1 MQERQ
6 IEALFEKIDCQ
17 SQGVITWDEFCT
29 YMQLEYG
36 EMDDSYLRARRV
48 GFQLPA
54 KTRATP
60 HRDPILR
67 IVDTP
72 PDGAFVCCS
81 QDGLIT
87 SWTPDMQ
94 LRRCK
99 SIVVSPSTCHE
110 R

>member
-1 MQERQ
+1 V
-6 IEALFEKIDCQ
+6 EALFQKIDCT
-17 SQGVITWDEFCT
+17 SQGAISWDEFCT

-36 EMDDSYLRARRV
+36 EIEDSYVRARQV

-54 KTRATP
+54 KTSPTP

-67 IVDTP
+67 ILDTP
-72 PDGAFVCCS
+72 PDGSFVCCS

-99 SIVVSPSTCHE
+99 SIVVSSLTS
-110 R
+110 